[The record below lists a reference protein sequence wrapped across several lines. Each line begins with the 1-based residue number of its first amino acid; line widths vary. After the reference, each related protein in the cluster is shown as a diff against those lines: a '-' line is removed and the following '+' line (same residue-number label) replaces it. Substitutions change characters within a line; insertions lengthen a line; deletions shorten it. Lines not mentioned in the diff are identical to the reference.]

1 MQQGSRLVGQTLR
14 AFLSQLLTA
23 ICVLGLT
30 LTMSCA
36 HSDSDEAEDRL
47 TMAPQGRTFG
57 QDGHYLIEAD
67 DLIDIYVHNKPEYSG
82 RYRVGNN
89 GLITLPRVGV
99 VQASGRSIQLLR
111 TALAIKLRPFVKY
124 PRVYCSV
131 AERNS
136 YQVVFSGSI
145 RKPGVYKLGKKTTLI
160 EGIAMAGG
168 LTSDGEANVILIRSD
183 KQGIKRRYLA
193 PVTELLAGSPS
204 LDNFILERGDIV
216 LVQ

>member
-1 MQQGSRLVGQTLR
+1 MQPRLKRLR
-14 AFLSQLLTA
+14 RRFHHLSQLWLCTSLF
-23 ICVLGLT
+23 VFT
-30 LTMSCA
+30 LACK
-36 HSDSDEAEDRL
+36 HSTPVESEDRL
-47 TMAPQGRTFG
+47 TTAPQGKTFG

-82 RYRVGNN
+82 RYRVGRN

-124 PRVYCSV
+124 PRVYTSV

-145 RKPGVYKLGKKTTLI
+145 RKPGVYTLNKKTTLI

-168 LTSDGEANVILIRSD
+168 LVGQPEANVVLIRSD
-183 KQGIKRRYLA
+183 QQGIKRRYQA
-193 PVTELLAGSPS
+193 PVAELMAGSPS
-204 LDNFILERGDIV
+204 LDNFVLERGDIV